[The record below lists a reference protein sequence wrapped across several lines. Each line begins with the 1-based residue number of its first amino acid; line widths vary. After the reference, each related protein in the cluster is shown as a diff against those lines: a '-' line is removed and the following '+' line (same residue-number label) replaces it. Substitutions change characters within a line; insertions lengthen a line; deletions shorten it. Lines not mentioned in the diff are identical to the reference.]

1 MSDFQSLE
9 SQPKPAVTPQRRPA
23 VEKKVSEVDPSSDRR
38 VRLVG
43 MVIGKDTAN
52 GMITID
58 DGTGKANVFFDD
70 LKVIEKLDSYKEG
83 DPALVVGRIS
93 QTAEGFDLN
102 GEVIR
107 SVKGLDFNLLEKVR
121 EKSGGKI

>member
-1 MSDFQSLE
+1 MMSDFQSIDGRN
-9 SQPKPAVTPQRRPA
+9 PTAVPRRRPA
-23 VEKKVSEVDPSSDRR
+23 IEKKIKDVDPTIDRR

-43 MVIGKDTAN
+43 TVIGKDAAN
-52 GMITID
+52 GMVAID
-58 DGTGKANVFFDD
+58 DGTGKISAFFDD
-70 LKVIEKLDSYKEG
+70 LKVVEKLDSYKEG

-93 QTAEGFDLN
+93 PTAEGFDIN

>member
-9 SQPKPAVTPQRRPA
+9 SQPNPTVTPQRRPA

-43 MVIGKDTAN
+43 MVIGKDAAN

-93 QTAEGFDLN
+93 PTAEGFDLN

-107 SVKGLDFNLLEKVR
+107 SVKGLDFSLLEKVR

>member
-9 SQPKPAVTPQRRPA
+9 TQKPQTALQRRPA
-23 VEKKVSEVDPSSDRR
+23 IEKKISDVEPAADRR

-43 MVIGKDTAN
+43 TIIGKDTAN

-58 DGTGKANVFFDD
+58 DGTGKASVFFDD
-70 LKVIEKLDSYKEG
+70 LRVIEKLDGYKEG

-93 QTAEGFDLN
+93 PTGTEGFDVN

-107 SVKGLDFNLLEKVR
+107 SVKGLDFGLLEKVR
-121 EKSGGKI
+121 EKLEGKI

>member
-9 SQPKPAVTPQRRPA
+9 TQKPQTILQRRPA
-23 VEKKVSEVDPSSDRR
+23 IEKKIREIEPAVDRR

-43 MVIGKDTAN
+43 TIIGKDTAN
-52 GMITID
+52 GMVVID

-70 LKVIEKLDSYKEG
+70 LRVIEKIDSYKEG

-93 QTAEGFDLN
+93 PTTEGFDIN

-107 SVKGLDFNLLEKVR
+107 SVKGLDFGLLEKVR
-121 EKSGGKI
+121 EKLEGKA